1 MHYTSHTGQD
11 RWVAEVLKGKRGG
24 YFLDFGGFDGLMT
37 SNTFYLERFMGW
49 TGIMVEP
56 NPQPYASACAVR
68 SCITVNCALWGESRQ
83 SLEFANA
90 HGLSAIMQFV
100 DGDSNAALRK
110 AISKETLRVDTL
122 NPSELLDRFDAPTL
136 IDYMS
141 LDVEGA
147 ELEVLRAIDLKKYK
161 IALMSIEH
169 NHDHAKRQS
178 IREYLGRFGYVAIDH
193 RNDDLF
199 YNDHHLSAVS
209 GGCHLIPE
217 EVQKSVIATYKLREF

>member
-11 RWVAEVLKGKRGG
+11 RWVAEVLRGKRGG

-37 SNTFYLERFMGW
+37 SNTFYLERFLGW

-68 SCITVNCALWGESRQ
+68 SCITVNCALWSESRQ

-110 AISKETLRVDTL
+110 SISKETLRVDTI
-122 NPSELLDRFDAPTL
+122 NPSELLERFAAPHL
-136 IDYMS
+136 IEYMS

-147 ELEVLRAIDLKKYK
+147 ELEVLHAVDLNKYK
-161 IALMSIEH
+161 IALMSVEH
-169 NHDHAKRQS
+169 NHDNEKRQL
-178 IREYLGRFGYVAIDH
+178 IREYLMRHGYAAIDH

-199 YNDHHLSAVS
+199 YHEQHLSAVS
-209 GGCHLIPE
+209 NGSYMSPE
-217 EVQKSVIATYKLREF
+217 VVQKNVISTYKLREF

>member
-11 RWVAEVLKGKRGG
+11 RWVVELLQGKRGG
-24 YFLDFGGFDGLMT
+24 YFLDFGGFDDLMT
-37 SNTFYLERFMGW
+37 SNTFFLEKFLGW
-49 TGIMVEP
+49 SGIMVEP
-56 NPQPYASACAVR
+56 NPRPYASACAVR

-110 AISKETLRVDTL
+110 SIAKEMLRVDTI
-122 NPSELLDRFDAPTL
+122 NPTELLDRFSAPHL

-147 ELEVLRAIDLKKYK
+147 ELEVLRALDLGKYR

-169 NHDHAKRQS
+169 NHDQTKRQL
-178 IREYLGRFGYVAIDH
+178 IRDHLCLHGYVAIDH

-199 YNDHHLSAVS
+199 YNAHNLAAVS
-209 GGCHLIPE
+209 GGRHLVPE
-217 EVQKSVIATYKLREF
+217 AVQQRVLETYKLREF

>member
-11 RWVAEVLKGKRGG
+11 RWVVELLLGKRGG

-37 SNTFYLERFMGW
+37 SNTFYLEKFLGW
-49 TGIMVEP
+49 SGIMVEP
-56 NPQPYASACAVR
+56 NPLPYASACAVR

-90 HGLSAIMQFV
+90 HGLSAIKQFV
-100 DGDSNAALRK
+100 DGDSNAVLRK
-110 AISKETLRVDTL
+110 SIAKEMLRVDTI
-122 NPSELLDRFDAPTL
+122 NPTELLDRFSSPQL

-147 ELEVLRAIDLKKYK
+147 ELEVLRALDLSKYR

-169 NHDHAKRQS
+169 NHDQTKRKL
-178 IREYLGRFGYVAIDH
+178 IRDYLGRFGYVAIDH

-199 YNDHHLSAVS
+199 YNAHHLAEVS
-209 GGCHLIPE
+209 GGRHLIPE
-217 EVQKSVIATYKLREF
+217 EVQQRVLATYKLREF